1 MLFFLRKI
9 RKQLLSEY
17 RFGKY
22 LLYALGEIIL
32 VVVGI
37 VIAVQLGNWNQAKND
52 RKKELSYL
60 QSYTNDLNANITELD
75 RVITKSGYMQQIA
88 DTLIRRYVRGESVP
102 QPELDSMIYELIGYT
117 LYLSKEG
124 TTENLLGAGSLELIQ
139 NLTIRQSFVTQEADQ
154 KRLREVEK
162 GIYESFAE
170 MLLYLKHNVDLYYLQ
185 LGQPMIDELTQS
197 KLMADRYFKNL
208 LDDVSIKCSDA
219 QRLYQKRK
227 EELVDLLKIVE
238 GEVQKLQ

>member
-17 RFGKY
+17 NFGKY
-22 LLYALGEIIL
+22 LLYALGEIVL

-37 VIAVQLGNWNQAKND
+37 VIAVQLGNWNQSKND

-75 RVITKSGYMQQIA
+75 RVIAKSIYMQQIS
-88 DTLIRRYVRGESVP
+88 DTLIRRFVRGVLVP

-124 TTENLLGAGSLELIQ
+124 TTENLLGAGSLEIIQ
-139 NLTIRQSFVTQEADQ
+139 NVRVRESFVTQEADQ
-154 KRLREVEK
+154 KRLRETEK
-162 GIYESFAE
+162 GIYESFSE
-170 MLLYLKHNVDLYYLQ
+170 LLLYLKQHTNLYNYQ
-185 LGQPMIDELTQS
+185 LGKPMIDVPTQV
-197 KLMADRYFKNL
+197 KLSADRYFKNL
-208 LDDVSIKCSDA
+208 LDDISIKCANA
-219 QRLYQKRK
+219 QRLYRKRK
-227 EELVDLLKIVE
+227 EELEELLEVVE
-238 GEVQKLQ
+238 EEVEKLR